1 MYFGEGAT
9 KKVKRERITITS
21 ANQVLDFVVEKKPDF
36 INFDAEKQLLAVI
49 NEEKTIKD
57 FVYQYKNAPLY
68 LDRNDA
74 LESFSSN
81 LDEPGVYETVVT
93 ALNDKWYG
101 HRLKAISLLTDIA
114 SKKEKEL
121 KPLFIKIVN
130 EDPKTMVKAEA
141 IDFLAKNYTG
151 TDLDALYQSKL
162 SDSSYVV
169 MGSALIA
176 LAKSNP
182 DATLKQAKQFETE
195 TATSIRYALMNL
207 YLKYGTDEQ
216 NAYFAKIKDD
226 FSGFERFGFMNLYS
240 AYLKRCSDEIVLSG
254 MEYFSE
260 TAKKES
266 NSYVKTYAQRAIK
279 AQVSRYDQKES
290 ELSGQIE
297 EAKKTSSNTADLQAK
312 LDKTTATKNKLKEML
327 EAAK

>member
-1 MYFGEGAT
+1 
-9 KKVKRERITITS
+9 
-21 ANQVLDFVVEKKPDF
+21 
-36 INFDAEKQLLAVI
+36 LLAVI
-49 NEEKTIKD
+49 NEEKTIND

-74 LESFSSN
+74 LESFRSN
-81 LDEPGVYETVVT
+81 LEDPLVYETVVT
-93 ALNDKWYG
+93 ALKDKWYG
-101 HRLKAISLLTDIA
+101 HRLKAISLLADIA

-121 KPLFIKIVN
+121 KPLFIKMAN
-130 EDPKTMVKAEA
+130 EDPKTMVRAEA
-141 IDFLAKNYTG
+141 IDFLGKNYTG

-162 SDSSYVV
+162 ADSSYAV
-169 MGSALIA
+169 MGSVLVA

-182 DATLKQAKQFETE
+182 EATLKQAKQFEPE
-195 TATSIRYALMNL
+195 TASSIRYALMDL
-207 YLKYGTDEQ
+207 YSKFGTDEH
-216 NAYFAKIKDD
+216 NAYFTKIKDD

-240 AYLKRCSDEIVLSG
+240 AYLKRCSDEIVISG

-260 TAKKES
+260 TAKKE
-266 NSYVKTYAQRAIK
+266 NNVYVKTFAQRAIK

-297 EAKKTSSNTADLQAK
+297 EAKKTATNTSELQTK
-312 LDKTTATKNKLKEML
+312 LEKTTATKTKLKAML